1 MKIIPLINEITNS
14 FNEIFKNNLNPLNL
28 ESKIRNVGDLFTLK
42 LYESF
47 LNYFD
52 DQFKINK
59 ERKCKYNIKETR
71 KRTLITSI
79 GVITIKS
86 TSYIDK
92 ETKEYY
98 VPLRDILHLKP
109 YQRLTNEAEYQLIK
123 YSMGENMSQAARYA
137 LRNTQ
142 VSRSTV
148 SKKIKVLNGS
158 INETIIRCT
167 NQPDI
172 LYIEMDEIH
181 ANLQNGE
188 NKICPCAIVH
198 EGYEEDFVKRKK
210 LKNVRYF
217 ASSKLT
223 YEELWEVI
231 FDYVNKKYDIDKF
244 KVIFVSGDGAP
255 GIKNYTN
262 CFPHAKFVLDSFH
275 YIRKHLNYIFKND
288 IENFPVYLLTGTI
301 LFSFFQEAVGQG
313 LTSILANAS
322 LITKVYMPKYI
333 YPVTKVVSTSINLLI
348 SMIPLLIVTVLTGE
362 PITPA
367 FLLLPFALFCLV
379 LFCIGFSLM
388 LSAAMVFFRDTQYL
402 WGIASLIWMY
412 ATPLFYPENIIPEE
426 YQIIQK
432 INPLYHIVKFA
443 RVILIEGVS
452 PEPRR
457 YLYCLV
463 SAVAVCLIGA
473 VIFKKSQ
480 DKFILYI

>member
-14 FNEIFKNNLNPLNL
+14 FNEIFKNNLNFLNL
-28 ESKIRNVGDLFTLK
+28 ESKIRDVGDLFTLK

-52 DQFKINK
+52 DQFKKKK
-59 ERKCKYNIKETR
+59 ERKSKYNIKETR
-71 KRTLITSI
+71 KRTLIISV
-79 GVITIKS
+79 GLITINS

-123 YSMGENMSQAARYA
+123 YAMDENMCQSAKHA

-142 VSRSTV
+142 IPRSTV
-148 SKKIKVLNGS
+148 SKKIKVLDGS

-167 NQPDI
+167 HQPDI

-181 ANLQNGE
+181 ANLQKGG

-210 LKNVRYF
+210 LKNIRYF

-262 CFPHAKFVLDSFH
+262 CFPNAKFVLDPFH
-275 YIRKHLNYIFKND
+275 YIKKHLKYIFKND
-288 IENFPVYLLTGTI
+288 IDLRNIADDYIRNDLINDFKLLVKSQIDKYPEQEKYMKKHMNYIINNSDGIKNQKDEDYKVHCSMEGHVNQAFARYITSSPYGFSEQGLENKLKLLVYHANKHELTIEDYYNLKYGKNNYDEININVKKICNIKYDQKLTSNHSLEYKINTNLPI
-301 LFSFFQEAVGQG
+301 LDTASENNRLKE
-313 LTSILANAS
+313 LTSIRQE
-322 LITKVYMPKYI
+322 I
-333 YPVTKVVSTSINLLI
+333 Y
-348 SMIPLLIVTVLTGE
+348 
-362 PITPA
+362 
-367 FLLLPFALFCLV
+367 
-379 LFCIGFSLM
+379 
-388 LSAAMVFFRDTQYL
+388 
-402 WGIASLIWMY
+402 
-412 ATPLFYPENIIPEE
+412 
-426 YQIIQK
+426 
-432 INPLYHIVKFA
+432 
-443 RVILIEGVS
+443 VI
-452 PEPRR
+452 
-457 YLYCLV
+457 
-463 SAVAVCLIGA
+463 
-473 VIFKKSQ
+473 
-480 DKFILYI
+480 